1 MNSKSLSAIA
11 AVILICS
18 LLFSW
23 VPPAKACGPFF
34 LGAVFTYSKHPDIPL
49 NGFVQGRIGVIQPSY
64 ARSYLYAA
72 YRQMTGPAFD
82 QPEQEALLALWKERL
97 DSSWDFS
104 EDGALKP
111 WLDARAAVPGT
122 GPAPK
127 ISLYRNREKPNE
139 WESYLNCQEDAFATA
154 ANTLADRQK
163 AHAAE
168 TAEIKDWIKAQ
179 DTVFSNCS
187 EGQIIPS
194 DLPAGAP
201 GWLRTDRQYQIAA
214 ANFYAA
220 RFKEATEQFT
230 AIAGDR
236 SSPWNE
242 IATYMIARTSL
253 RQASLGKDEEK
264 QPALAEAET
273 KLQQILGEKR
283 LSSQH
288 HASGRLLNLVRL
300 RLHPE
305 AKLHELSAA
314 ILRKGAGETL
324 KQDVWDYT
332 LLLDKFL
339 GDNTEDSGPA
349 KEVPAAVTS
358 DDVTDWIVT
367 FESES
372 PTSLDRALKKL
383 EGKNSL
389 PWLVTALMK
398 VDSKHPQ
405 VEKLL
410 AAAAKVERSSPA
422 FASVNFYRI
431 RLLMDS
437 GNVDAA
443 RQVLDEILLKDRARV
458 GPSAV
463 NKFLGQRMLLAR
475 NLGEFLRDAPRVPAG
490 FSYDEDGRELPADDE
505 EIGSAK
511 KEETSLLFD
520 QDAANMFNE
529 QVPLSVLVAAAESPV
544 LPKNLRRMVTQA
556 AWLRAALLNRRIEAE
571 RLTAL
576 LSAAYPELKE
586 VLSGYQKEV
595 TPEGRR
601 FAAAYLALRFPG
613 LRPTVTAGVS
623 RSGPLDEL
631 DSYRDN
637 WWCLA
642 GNSSAIFDEEPAKTN
657 AKVAPARIPLFLSPA
672 DSALAAKEGASLN
685 TLGAAPNYLSRT
697 AIEWANRKPTDARA
711 PEALHLAVT
720 ATRRGCTDKETG
732 RWSKAAFDLLH
743 RRFPTSPWARKTK
756 YWFKD

>member
-1 MNSKSLSAIA
+1 MNSKPLSSIA
-11 AVILICS
+11 AVILVCS
-18 LLFSW
+18 LLFGW

-34 LGAVFTYSKHPDIPL
+34 LGAVFTYSKHPDMPL
-49 NGFVQGRIGVIQPSY
+49 NGFVQGRIGVIRPSY

-82 QPEQEALLALWKERL
+82 QPEQNALIELWKERL
-97 DSSWDFS
+97 DSSWGFS
-104 EDGALKP
+104 EDSALKP

-139 WESYLNCQEDAFATA
+139 WESYLNCQEDAFVTA
-154 ANTLADRQK
+154 ASTLADRQK
-163 AHAAE
+163 AHGAE

-187 EGQIIPS
+187 EGQSIPV

-201 GWLRTDRQYQIAA
+201 DWLRTDRQYQIAA

-220 RFKEATEQFT
+220 RFKEAREEFT

-242 IATYMIARTSL
+242 IAAYMIARTSL

-273 KLQQILGEKR
+273 KLKQILGEKR
-283 LSSQH
+283 LATQH

-305 AKLHELSAA
+305 AKLQELSAA

-339 GDNTEDSGPA
+339 GDDTEDSGSP
-349 KEVPAAVTS
+349 KEVPAALS
-358 DDVTDWIVT
+358 ADDLTDWIVT
-367 FESES
+367 FESENA
-372 PTSLDRALKKL
+372 PSLDRALKKL
-383 EGKNSL
+383 AEKSSL

-405 VEKLL
+405 AAKLL

-422 FASVNFYRI
+422 FASVNFYRV

-437 GNVDAA
+437 GNADAA
-443 RQVLDEILLKDRARV
+443 RQILDEILLKDRARV

-463 NKFLGQRMLLAR
+463 NMFLGQQMLLAR
-475 NLGEFLRDAPRVPAG
+475 SLAEFLRDAPRVPAG
-490 FSYDEDGRELPADDE
+490 FSYDEDSRELPADDE

-520 QDAANMFNE
+520 QDAANVFNE
-529 QVPLSVLVAAAESPV
+529 QVPLGVMLAAAESPV
-544 LPKNLRRMVTQA
+544 LPKNLRRMVIQA
-556 AWLRAALLNRRIEAE
+556 AWLRAALLNRRAEAE

-576 LSAAYPELKE
+576 LSAAYPELQE
-586 VLSGYQKEV
+586 ALSGYQKEV

-601 FAAAYLALRFPG
+601 FAGAYLALKFPG

-642 GNSSAIFDEEPAKTN
+642 ASSAGFYEEPAKKN
-657 AKVAPARIPLFLSPA
+657 APARVPLFLSPA
-672 DSALAAKEGASLN
+672 ESAQAAKEGVSLN
-685 TLGAAPNYLSRT
+685 SLGAAPNYLSQT
-697 AIEWANRKPTDARA
+697 AIEWANRKPADPRA

-743 RRFPTSPWARKTK
+743 RRFPTSTWTKKTK

>member
-1 MNSKSLSAIA
+1 MNRKSLSAIA
-11 AVILICS
+11 VVILVCS

-34 LGAVFTYSKHPDIPL
+34 LGAVFTYSKHPDMPL
-49 NGFVQGRIGVIQPSY
+49 NGFVQGRIGVIQASY

-72 YRQMTGPAFD
+72 YREMTGPAFD
-82 QPEQEALLALWKERL
+82 QAEQEALLALWKERL
-97 DSSWDFS
+97 DSSSGFS
-104 EDGALKP
+104 EDAALKP
-111 WLDARAAVPGT
+111 WLDARAAVPGA

-127 ISLYRNREKPNE
+127 ISVYRNREKPNE
-139 WESYLNCQEDAFATA
+139 WESYLNCQEDAFVTA
-154 ANTLADRQK
+154 AHTLAERQK

-168 TAEIKDWIKAQ
+168 TAEIKDWITAQ
-179 DTVFSNCS
+179 DAVFSNCS
-187 EGQIIPS
+187 EGQTIPA

-201 GWLRTDRQYQIAA
+201 DWLRTDRQYQIAA

-220 RFKEATEQFT
+220 RLKEAREQFT

-264 QPALAEAET
+264 PSALAEAET
-273 KLQQILGEKR
+273 KLNQILGEKR

-324 KQDVWDYT
+324 KQDLWDYT

-339 GDNTEDSGPA
+339 GDGTEDSLPA
-349 KEVPAAVTS
+349 KEVPAAVTA
-358 DDVTDWIVT
+358 DDLTDWIAT

-372 PTSLDRALKKL
+372 ATSLDRALKKL
-383 EGKNSL
+383 EGKSSL

-398 VDSKHPQ
+398 VDAKNPQ

-410 AAAAKVERSSPA
+410 AAGAKVERSSPA
-422 FASVNFYRI
+422 FASVNFYRV

-437 GNVDAA
+437 GNADAA
-443 RQVLDEILLKDRARV
+443 RQVLDEMLLKDRARV

-463 NKFLGQRMLLAR
+463 NMFLGQRMLLAR
-475 NLGEFLRDAPRVPAG
+475 NLAEFLRDAPRVPAG
-490 FSYDEDGRELPADDE
+490 FSYDEDGRELPAEDE

-511 KEETSLLFD
+511 KEETNLFD
-520 QDAANMFNE
+520 QDAANIFNE

-556 AWLRAALLNRRIEAE
+556 AWLRAALLNRRVEAE

-576 LSAAYPELKE
+576 LSPAYPELKE
-586 VLSGYQKEV
+586 LLSGYQKEV
-595 TPEGRR
+595 TPEGKR
-601 FAAAYLALRFPG
+601 FAAAYLASRFPG
-613 LRPTVTAGVS
+613 LRPTITAGVS

-642 GNSSAIFDEEPAKTN
+642 GSAAAFYEEPAKKS
-657 AKVAPARIPLFLSPA
+657 AKAPTPLFLSPA
-672 DSALAAKEGASLN
+672 DSAVAAKEGASLN
-685 TLGAAPNYLSRT
+685 SLGAAPNYLSRT
-697 AIEWANRKPTDARA
+697 AIEWANRNPTDARA

-743 RRFPTSPWARKTK
+743 RRFPTSPWTKKTK